1 VYGTCPNGAKTSR
14 EQKGWWPWNPDAGRE
29 NYSLKLSSD
38 VHVCTYTQIKKC
50 KNTHMHSGTSQAWR
64 CTLVKLIPALSR
76 QTQGNQK
83 LKASLGYM
91 KAHLK

>member
-1 VYGTCPNGAKTSR
+1 MRPSQEDHHKFKDSLVYGTCPNGAKTSR

-50 KNTHMHSGTSQAWR
+50 KNDHSNS
-64 CTLVKLIPALSR
+64 KKKKS
-76 QTQGNQK
+76 
-83 LKASLGYM
+83 S
-91 KAHLK
+91 